1 MPSTPSAATLDD
13 LVIISQRLIDASKSR
28 VVCDLSGNTSRRAAF
43 GWLRHNCTEMI
54 AETLAQED
62 SARLRLV
69 RFLNSRTRTIVGDR
83 AFGEAGP
90 RVWDNL
96 PVDFPSLQTAVSDS
110 RWRHF
115 YLVSRTKHSVNFPLT
130 ALYKS
135 SCLLTY
141 LLTYYL
147 LKHYRWR

>member
-69 RFLNSRTRTIVGDR
+69 RFLNSRTQTNVGDR

-96 PVDFPSLQTAVSDS
+96 PADFRQPFQTVAEDN
-110 RWRHF
+110 F
-115 YLVSRTKHSVNFPLT
+115 YFVSRTKAQCEFPLDC
-130 ALYKS
+130 ALEI
-135 SCLLTY
+135 LLLAY